1 MPMWVVGIAP
11 LPNDGGPM
19 TGIQAK
25 FAVFYGRVDERPPG
39 WYWTGA
45 PDVDEPFKGPIGG
58 PFETKADA
66 IEHAIRSGAGR
77 LH

>member
-1 MPMWVVGIAP
+1 
-11 LPNDGGPM
+11 M
-19 TGIQAK
+19 TDIQAK
-25 FAVFYGRVDERPPG
+25 FAVFYGKVDERPSV

-45 PDVDEPFKGPIGG
+45 PDVDEPFNGPITG
-58 PFETKADA
+58 PFETKEDA